1 MGGDNAPATVEALLR
16 SAAAA
21 DAAGAR
27 ALLARIDGVRLLELT
42 ATQAEL
48 AVDGERPR
56 PAGID
61 AVGDLAR
68 AAIEV
73 MDLPQDASLDL
84 EEETFDPPP
93 PTVTG
98 WELVTVEPDELEAA
112 TMTAPVPSWA
122 LALVAFADHPHPAGG
137 TLRRTVAAAAD
148 GRLLAA
154 ELRLT
159 DPLDDAEL
167 LTAVLSR
174 DADDLG
180 DDAALAAALRSALAS
195 AGRGI

>member
-1 MGGDNAPATVEALLR
+1 VAGDNAPATVEALLR

-27 ALLARIDGVRLLELT
+27 ALLARIDGVRLLELAT
-42 ATQAEL
+42 TQAEL
-48 AVDGERPR
+48 AVDEDRPR

-84 EEETFDPPP
+84 EEETFDPSP

-137 TLRRTVAAAAD
+137 TLRRAVAAAAD

-174 DADDLG
+174 DAEDLG

-195 AGRGI
+195 AARGI